1 MCSTTSCVKQVGSPR
16 LSLRYDAARKV
27 VQRQLASAFVSAD
40 RVSGRPDQP
49 GEDVSQSAI
58 AARMR
63 NACQIK
69 VVSCVKDIDQRQ
81 VQEQHQHP
89 FRAQA
94 VNSVASRTGT
104 RSARRQIPNL
114 IDIPTAALVRELYIR
129 ISGSTRQ
136 NCSLRQSLALPPP
149 HRYLRSYWRLDSGCR
164 ASYPNGRKM
173 SCESRSRT
181 FHDLRADGRA
191 FLSLRPLPLPR

>member
-1 MCSTTSCVKQVGSPR
+1 MSISFR
-16 LSLRYDAARKV
+16 LSGKLYAVTRARTVECDTARKV
-27 VQRQLASAFVSAD
+27 YRQLASAFVSAD
-40 RVSGRPDQP
+40 RVSGRPDRP

-58 AARMR
+58 AANMR

-69 VVSCVKDIDQRQ
+69 VVSCVRDIDQRQ

-94 VNSVASRTGT
+94 VNSVASRTCT
-104 RSARRQIPNL
+104 RSARRQIPTL
-114 IDIPTAALVRELYIR
+114 IDIPTVALARALYLR

-149 HRYLRSYWRLDSGCR
+149 HRYPKKLLE
-164 ASYPNGRKM
+164 A
-173 SCESRSRT
+173 
-181 FHDLRADGRA
+181 
-191 FLSLRPLPLPR
+191 